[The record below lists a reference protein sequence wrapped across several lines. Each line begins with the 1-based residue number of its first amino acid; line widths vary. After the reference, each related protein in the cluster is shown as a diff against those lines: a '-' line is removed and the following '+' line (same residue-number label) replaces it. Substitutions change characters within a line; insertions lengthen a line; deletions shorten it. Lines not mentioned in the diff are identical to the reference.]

1 MNIVYTGTRK
11 EECLKKDRREY
22 MREYKKNLSRTTVDL
37 TAYERQKLDE
47 ITKEQNITIIG
58 WIREQI
64 DEGYKK
70 LNSEIKNEN
79 ID

>member
-1 MNIVYTGTRK
+1 
-11 EECLKKDRREY
+11 